1 MSIKRLINL
10 ISMINFNI
18 LSNMIHNICQE
29 IFFIFDEIA
38 CMRFAK
44 GEKNCCSRQFANVS
58 IFRQFDNVSDFF
70 FFQICFDASSGQPH
84 LQSIEFQIFFSYKI
98 IPGIVNNTVNF
109 DYKWNM
115 PLSLKLP
122 LCDY

>member
-1 MSIKRLINL
+1 M
-10 ISMINFNI
+10 
-18 LSNMIHNICQE
+18 
-29 IFFIFDEIA
+29 FDEIA
-38 CMRFAK
+38 YDVCQGR
-44 GEKNCCSRQFANVS
+44 EKLLS
-58 IFRQFDNVSDFF
+58 DNLPMFLFSDNLSMFLLSDNLPMF
-70 FFQICFDASSGQPH
+70 LFSENLMTMFLFSDNLTMFLISFFQICFDASPGQPH

-98 IPGIVNNTVNF
+98 IPGIVNNTVNS

>member
-1 MSIKRLINL
+1 M
-10 ISMINFNI
+10 
-18 LSNMIHNICQE
+18 
-29 IFFIFDEIA
+29 FDEIA
-38 CMRFAK
+38 YDVGQGR
-44 GEKNCCSRQFANVS
+44 EKLLSDNLPMFLLSDKLK
-58 IFRQFDNVSDFF
+58 IFLFSDNLTMFLIS